1 MKAFYDGDE
10 DVFLLNSDSWFCA
23 NLDRGEAFSIENKI
37 ILPREAIHTLNF
49 MKRHNVESLLVI
61 PYRFRG
67 EVNGFILFERIE
79 NYFNWSKDEL
89 SLFNLFAEMLS
100 SLKDRDAAYE
110 MLHQDREKYQRL
122 FLQLQEPFMLFDVL
136 YDKLGQLA
144 DVRFIEINE
153 QARLFLEKKGYGD
166 IVGRS
171 LLDVFSVEDLVFKNA
186 MKNVIETG
194 EPQTLSFNSMLLN
207 CTMTLSYFVPQKGQ
221 LAILISHI
229 SESSEKGRKA

>member
-1 MKAFYDGDE
+1 M
-10 DVFLLNSDSWFCA
+10 
-23 NLDRGEAFSIENKI
+23 
-37 ILPREAIHTLNF
+37 
-49 MKRHNVESLLVI
+49 
-61 PYRFRG
+61 
-67 EVNGFILFERIE
+67 
-79 NYFNWSKDEL
+79 
-89 SLFNLFAEMLS
+89 
-100 SLKDRDAAYE
+100 
-110 MLHQDREKYQRL
+110 
-122 FLQLQEPFMLFDVL
+122 
-136 YDKLGQLA
+136 
-144 DVRFIEINE
+144 
-153 QARLFLEKKGYGD
+153 EKKGYGD

>member
-1 MKAFYDGDE
+1 
-10 DVFLLNSDSWFCA
+10 
-23 NLDRGEAFSIENKI
+23 
-37 ILPREAIHTLNF
+37 